1 VTTSAEPLL
10 LDTSAALALVLADHE
25 QHAVVVAAVRGLGL
39 GLCGHAAFEVFSVL
53 TRLPAASRL
62 GRADAARVIASF
74 THTRL
79 LGTRAAARLL
89 RDLPA
94 LGIAGGAVYDALV
107 GAAAVEH
114 ELELLSLDRR
124 AAATYRELGV
134 RVRVL

>member
-25 QHAVVVAAVRGLGL
+25 QHAVVVASVRGLGL

-134 RVRVL
+134 RVRML